1 MLKTPFFFGLIVS
14 ASATCV
20 WNHCEFKLG
29 CSGEFGVMNLSNARH
44 LIRIGLA
51 EGVVLR
57 SMNQIDRR
65 RIPADAPFRLDGGG
79 IIEN

>member
-1 MLKTPFFFGLIVS
+1 
-14 ASATCV
+14 
-20 WNHCEFKLG
+20 
-29 CSGEFGVMNLSNARH
+29 MNLSNARH